1 MGTDP
6 KRPQGGRRLFQ
17 RLPVFANNAMSDKLQ
32 IRESVQGDVAAIE
45 SLYPEAFPD
54 EDLVP
59 LVRDL
64 LQDAAI
70 AISLIGT
77 IDLLFVGHAIFT
89 KCGMIGSGVKAALLG
104 PLAVAPAWQRRG
116 IGSAMVLAGLK
127 RLEDADVNFVCVL
140 GDPAYYGRLG
150 FVPETLVEPPFHL
163 PTEYSGAWQSQCLGG
178 TTIPYDGKLSVPPQW
193 LKPALWSP

>member
-1 MGTDP
+1 
-6 KRPQGGRRLFQ
+6 
-17 RLPVFANNAMSDKLQ
+17 MSDKLQ

-77 IDLLFVGHAIFT
+77 IDLLIVGHAIFT

-104 PLAVAPAWQRRG
+104 PLAVAPDWRGAGAKSIAAWCFSSP
-116 IGSAMVLAGLK
+116 SASGKVRPVDKGGWHVEYRVL
-127 RLEDADVNFVCVL
+127 L
-140 GDPAYYGRLG
+140 G
-150 FVPETLVEPPFHL
+150 
-163 PTEYSGAWQSQCLGG
+163 
-178 TTIPYDGKLSVPPQW
+178 
-193 LKPALWSP
+193 